1 MGKFYVTVSVNQKKY
16 RLCKEDIKT
25 VSSQSLRKHPRVPAF
40 ETFQKDQ
47 EYEDITNCEDSEAQ
61 FEPI

>member
-1 MGKFYVTVSVNQKKY
+1 
-16 RLCKEDIKT
+16 LCKDDIKT
-25 VSSQSLRKHPRVPAF
+25 VSSQSLKKHPRVPAF